1 MKPIFS
7 FFLLITLP
15 FYLQSSVTSERKIIE
30 ALTSIGPRGS
40 GNEKAALI
48 MPLIKGLN
56 SSSILPLL
64 HAMNQANSLG
74 DNWIRA
80 SISEII
86 DQSKMSFFPQTAIL
100 AFANNQK
107 NIGSSRRTAF
117 ELLREHDPELAHS
130 IVPGFIN
137 DPEPSLRREAVAQ
150 LLEKAKSSKNEKDS
164 RLLYEKILSYGRDV
178 SQIKEASSALN
189 EMGESIDLIELMG
202 FLVNWE
208 LIGPFDNSERSG
220 FEMIFPPEKTQKVQ
234 SFYKGKNG
242 DIRWNSFSSKDPLG
256 MVNINEL
263 YGEIKEVLAYAK
275 TSFNSSS
282 SRLAQFR
289 IGSKNAWKIW
299 LNGDLLFARDEYHR
313 GSTRVDQFIVEGE
326 LKKGENIVLL
336 KVCQNEQTQSWTKQW
351 EFCLRITDPE
361 GSPIRS
367 DSN

>member
-7 FFLLITLP
+7 FFLLIALP
-15 FYLQSSVTSERKIIE
+15 SHPHSSIASERKIIE
-30 ALTSIGPRGS
+30 AFTSIGPKGT
-40 GNEKAALI
+40 GNERAAEI
-48 MPLIKGLN
+48 MPLIKGLD

-86 DQSKMSFFPQTAIL
+86 DQSAKSSFPETAIL
-100 AFANNQK
+100 AFTKNPK

-117 ELLREHDPELAHS
+117 ELLRDHDPELAIS
-130 IVPGFIN
+130 IVAGFIN

-150 LLEKAKSSKNEKDS
+150 LLHKANSSENEKDS
-164 RLLYEKILSYGRDV
+164 RLLYEKVLLYGRDV

-208 LIGPFDNSERSG
+208 LIGPFDNSKRSG
-220 FEMIFPPEKTQKVQ
+220 FEMTFPPEKTQKVQ
-234 SFYKGKNG
+234 SLYKGKNG
-242 DIRWNSFSSKDPLG
+242 DIRWSSFSSKDPLG

-275 TSFNSSS
+275 TTFNSSS

-299 LNGDLLFARDEYHR
+299 LNGNLLFARDEYHR

-326 LKKGENIVLL
+326 LKKGQNVVLL

-351 EFCLRITDPE
+351 EFCLRITDPA
-361 GSPIRS
+361 GAPIRS
-367 DSN
+367 HSN